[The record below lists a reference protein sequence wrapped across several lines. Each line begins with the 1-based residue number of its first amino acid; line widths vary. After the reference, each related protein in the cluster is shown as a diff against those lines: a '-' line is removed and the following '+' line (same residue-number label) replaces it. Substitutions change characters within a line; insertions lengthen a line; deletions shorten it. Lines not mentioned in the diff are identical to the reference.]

1 MLHAWPPEGG
11 LPPLGA
17 AWTYGYLGSRW
28 EAVDAA
34 MLHLEGRGLLANA
47 DEIDSVARRAYVSV
61 TGDDDLNAWID
72 RKLDYEEA
80 GSR

>member
-1 MLHAWPPEGG
+1 
-11 LPPLGA
+11 
-17 AWTYGYLGSRW
+17 
-28 EAVDAA
+28 